1 MNAIP
6 ELTGKSLGLTSVKGR
21 LLTTKEVAGFL
32 RVSERWVQDHMA
44 DGTFPIR
51 WFPIGLRDRVVDSE
65 DLDTWLSKIRVEAG
79 TAPLP
84 LKAVRKIQSGPETER
99 TVQ

>member
-6 ELTGKSLGLTSVKGR
+6 ELTGKTLGLTAVRGR
-21 LLTTKEVAGFL
+21 FLTTKEVAGFL
-32 RVSERWVQDHMA
+32 RVSERWVEMHMNT
-44 DGTFPIR
+44 GTFPVR
-51 WFPIGLRDRVVDSE
+51 WFPIGLRDRVVDSA

-84 LKAVRKIQSGPETER
+84 LKAVKKIQSGPETER
-99 TVQ
+99 TAQ